1 MKTLHLLKSDPDEKT
16 NLLISAMSEDGPD
29 DDTIVRMNDDTDYE
43 NLIDLIFSH
52 DKIISWW

>member
-16 NLLISAMSEDGPD
+16 NLLISAMSEDGLD
-29 DDTIVRMNDDTDYE
+29 DGTIFRLNDDTDYE
-43 NLIDLIFSH
+43 DLIDLIFSH